1 MPQKDD
7 TYSQYSQATIFKED
21 LQDVKKMILYHGT
34 ISHLIDAIII
44 IYVFSTLDKTYMLN

>member
-44 IYVFSTLDKTYMLN
+44 IYVFSTLYKTYMLN